1 MWVGCR
7 VTNSSLSCFC
17 FAVLTSLFSASCVC
31 WQRGITHIRP
41 WHTADAACW
50 APATAGLL
58 LTAHA
63 GIDGWTLYCY
73 IDLSAHNILK
83 PTVRWLD
90 ANVMLEW
97 AKIYVD
103 CRIAAQTRI
112 CETTQL
118 NQLAIPCCNVTSG
131 MLYSH
136 AIGLKFFNILSSG
149 ERCSVNF
156 GLLRRALHYWHNPG
170 H

>member
-1 MWVGCR
+1 V
-7 VTNSSLSCFC
+7 
-17 FAVLTSLFSASCVC
+17 
-31 WQRGITHIRP
+31 
-41 WHTADAACW
+41 
-50 APATAGLL
+50 
-58 LTAHA
+58 
-63 GIDGWTLYCY
+63 
-73 IDLSAHNILK
+73 
-83 PTVRWLD
+83 
-90 ANVMLEW
+90 LEW

-136 AIGLKFFNILSSG
+136 AIGFKFFNILSSG

-170 H
+170 HCMQRLAVTLVACSILIIFKRLHVYSLL